1 MPAKGAR
8 ERFRSRRK
16 GSGLLTDAAKVSI
29 SLEPVGQGRGEAA
42 IDFGDGSE
50 AAVLKAL
57 WSFAEDQYMVAN
69 CSAASILSAFEV
81 GFNVQFD
88 PTERRFRQRLLFTLL
103 DDLGCVFYD
112 HYPIE
117 KVESLVGVPI
127 SAVKH
132 LSFPVQIAVLD
143 ALFKPYHQ
151 GADCD
156 QIVKIT
162 GTHREKALR
171 RTEVICDEVT
181 LIRDT
186 FFERPET
193 CTASLVGVS
202 RLQANILKNR
212 GFDIV
217 AWDRDP
223 EYVGEELHP
232 GVIVGFA
239 DPVEEQL
246 RGADV
251 LLISGMTIGNNTLP
265 ELLLAA
271 SKRGIPSACWAVTAS
286 SIAPLFRGIGLTSAI
301 CEGFPPYFLPGET
314 HLKLFR
320 NDVMRRSLATSRDRE
335 KG

>member
-1 MPAKGAR
+1 
-8 ERFRSRRK
+8 
-16 GSGLLTDAAKVSI
+16 LTNAAKVSI
-29 SLEPVGQGRGEAA
+29 PVAVSAGQGHGEAA
-42 IDFGDGSE
+42 IDFGDRSE

-57 WSFAEDQYMVAN
+57 WSFAEDQGMVAN

-88 PTERRFRQRLLFTLL
+88 PSERRFRQKLLFTLL

-112 HYPIE
+112 DYPLE
-117 KVESLVGVPI
+117 KVEHLVGVPI
-127 SAVKH
+127 SEVKH

-143 ALFKPYHQ
+143 ALFKPYLQ
-151 GADCD
+151 RADCD
-156 QIVKIT
+156 QIIKIA

-181 LIRDT
+181 LIRDK
-186 FFERPET
+186 FFERRET
-193 CTASLVGVS
+193 CTVSLVGVS
-202 RLQANILKNR
+202 GLQAKILMNR

-223 EYVGEELHP
+223 EYVGVVLHP
-232 GVIVGFA
+232 DVIVGYA
-239 DPVEEQL
+239 DTVEEQL
-246 RGADV
+246 HGADV

-265 ELLLAA
+265 EILRAA
-271 SKRGIPSACWAVTAS
+271 SERGIPSACWAVTAS
-286 SIAPLFRGIGLTSAI
+286 SIAPLFRTIGLTSAI

-320 NDVMRRSLATSRDRE
+320 NDVMRRLLATSHDRE
-335 KG
+335 KGWSDGDSD

>member
-1 MPAKGAR
+1 M
-8 ERFRSRRK
+8 
-16 GSGLLTDAAKVSI
+16 TDVAKVSI
-29 SLEPVGQGRGEAA
+29 PVGLQAGQARGEVA
-42 IDFGDGSE
+42 IDFGDGSD
-50 AAVLKAL
+50 AAVLTAL
-57 WSFAEDQYMVAN
+57 WSFAEDQGMVAN
-69 CSAASILSAFEV
+69 CSAASILSAFEI

-88 PTERRFRQRLLFTLL
+88 PTERRFRQKLLFALL

-112 HYPIE
+112 DYPIE
-117 KVESLVGVPI
+117 KAEHLVGVPVTE
-127 SAVKH
+127 VKH

-143 ALFKPYHQ
+143 ALFKPYFQ
-151 GADCD
+151 RLTSDR
-156 QIVKIT
+156 IIKID

-186 FFERPET
+186 FFEQRET
-193 CTASLVGVS
+193 CTVSLVGVS

-223 EYVGEELHP
+223 EYVGQVLCP
-232 GVIVGFA
+232 DVIVGYA
-239 DPVEEQL
+239 DTVEEQL

-265 ELLLAA
+265 EILRAA
-271 SKRGIPSACWAVTAS
+271 SERGIPSACWAVTAS
-286 SIAPLFRGIGLTSAI
+286 SIAPLFRTIGLTSAI

-320 NDVMRRSLATSRDRE
+320 NDAMRRLLATSASRDRD
-335 KG
+335 KGWSDGDSD